1 MLNAGI
7 YAGKGDDMA
16 AEIYGWCGKI
26 LKVDLSDSRIFELQT
41 MDYANRFLGGRGIAT
56 RIYWEEVGSDVSA
69 FDPENRLIFM
79 TGPLGATGTQG
90 ASRFE
95 VVGKSPMLMPEGFC
109 YGNLGGFFGP
119 YLKKAGYDGVV
130 ITGKSEKPVYIW
142 IHDGKAEILDATLL
156 WGNGVYHVRDILKI
170 THGKNVRFVTTGV
183 AGENMCRSA
192 NLMTDNEGSATG
204 GFGAVMGSKNLKAIA
219 VSGSGNP
226 LVAHHDKLT
235 DLNRLIIRLNK
246 RGPFPAPFPEEE
258 VRRTGK
264 SSCYQCGLDCKYRNA
279 YRTASGENVVR
290 KCQSMFVY
298 FPWVVRRPDEPSETA
313 VYATGIC
320 NDLSICT
327 MEMSNIIH
335 WLESCYGS
343 GYLSE
348 KETGLDISALG
359 TLEFFKKL
367 AHMIAYRKGF
377 GNILAQGLLRAGET
391 LGDPAKAHFA
401 NEVSGV
407 GSGATYS
414 AREYLMNGLL
424 YALEPRQPIAM
435 LHETSWLVGLWVMNQ
450 AESESSPVTGDVFKK
465 AATKFW
471 KHEKAWDLTTH
482 EGKAMAAKTIIDRTY
497 TKDSLLL
504 CDSVWPMMVT
514 WNTPDYVGD
523 PSLES
528 RIFSA
533 VTGIDIDEAG
543 LNQYGERIFNLERGV
558 LLREGRQPEID
569 DVPAK
574 FNFTDPVET
583 VFMNP
588 DVIVPGPGGKVISR
602 KGETLKHDEFETMRK
617 EFYELRGWDPASG
630 MQKAE
635 TLEHLGLSDLAKD
648 LKTMDLIGS

>member
-1 MLNAGI
+1 
-7 YAGKGDDMA
+7 MA
-16 AEIYGWCGKI
+16 ADIYGWCGKI
-26 LKVDLSDSRIFELQT
+26 LKIDLSDSRITELLT
-41 MDYANRFLGGRGIAT
+41 MDYADRFLGGRGIAT
-56 RIYWEEVGSDVSA
+56 RIYWDEVGSDVGA
-69 FDPENRLIFM
+69 LDPENHLIFM
-79 TGPLGATGTQG
+79 TGPLGATGIQG

-95 VVGKSPMLMPEGFC
+95 VVGKSPMLLPEGFC
-109 YGNLGGFFGP
+109 YGNMGGFFGP
-119 YLKKAGYDGVV
+119 YLKRAGYDGVV
-130 ITGKSEKPVYIW
+130 IKGRSEKPVYVW
-142 IHDGKAEILDATLL
+142 IHDENAEILDASSL
-156 WGNGVYHVRDILKI
+156 WGKGVYAARDVLKE

-204 GFGAVMGSKNLKAIA
+204 GFGAVMGSKNLKALA
-219 VSGSGNP
+219 VSGSGHP
-226 LVAHHDKLT
+226 LVAHPDKLK
-235 DLNRLIIRLNK
+235 DLNRLVIHLNK

-279 YRTASGENVVR
+279 YRTASGEDVVR

-298 FPWVVRRPDEPSETA
+298 FPWVVRRPDESAETA

-327 MEMSNIIH
+327 MEMANIIQ
-335 WLESCYGS
+335 WLESCHAS
-343 GYLSE
+343 GALSK
-348 KETGLDISALG
+348 KETGLDMSTLG
-359 TLEFFKKL
+359 TREFFEKL
-367 AHMIAYRKGF
+367 AHMIAYREGF
-377 GNILAQGLLRAGET
+377 GDILAQGLLRAGET
-391 LGDPAKAHFA
+391 LGEQAKAHFA

-450 AESESSPVTGDVFKK
+450 ADPESSPVTSDVFKK

-482 EGKAMAAKTIIDRTY
+482 EGKAMAAANIIDRTC

-533 VTGIDIDEAG
+533 VTGVEIDEAG
-543 LNQYGERIFNLERGV
+543 LNQYGERIFNMERGV
-558 LLREGRQPEID
+558 LLQEGRQPKID
-569 DVPAK
+569 DVPAE

-602 KGETLKHDEFETMRK
+602 KGETLKQDEFDTMRK
-617 EFYELRGWDPASG
+617 EFYEVRGWDPASG

-635 TLEHLGLSDLAKD
+635 TLEHLGLSDLAKA
-648 LKTMDLIGS
+648 LKKMDLIRS